1 MDDAAEVGIR
11 GGTQIGT
18 DLATAR
24 SAPILIQPTPDPP
37 SWVFRRMLLGSLYG
51 VEGGAWEGGV

>member
-24 SAPILIQPTPDPP
+24 SAPIPIQPTPDPP
-37 SWVFRRMLLGSLYG
+37 SWVFIVYSSKCVKLLGYF
-51 VEGGAWEGGV
+51 

>member
-24 SAPILIQPTPDPP
+24 SAPIPIQPTPDPP
-37 SWVFRRMLLGSLYG
+37 STPILGVYC
-51 VEGGAWEGGV
+51 VQFKMR